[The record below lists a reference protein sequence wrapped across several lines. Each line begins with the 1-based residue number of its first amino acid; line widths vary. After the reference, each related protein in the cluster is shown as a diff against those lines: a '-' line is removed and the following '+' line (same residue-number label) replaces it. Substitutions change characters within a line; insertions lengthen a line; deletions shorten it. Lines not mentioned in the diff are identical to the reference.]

1 MSVVKINR
9 RENTFAQIDKTVLE
23 DDSISWK
30 AKGIISYLLSKPD
43 GWKVRVA
50 DIVKHGPKDE
60 KGQAKR
66 GNGEEAIY
74 EALRELRSVG
84 YAKLVVE
91 RVKGVIVGKSWEIFE
106 QKQQPKP
113 DKPNRDNPDKAKPDQ
128 ANTGNSNND
137 LRDNDYYT
145 NNELSNS
152 AEINSAIPET
162 PFESKPKEKGTPGA
176 EPWTKEIATL
186 FDRVNKEESE
196 AAGIDHVEFNW
207 QANSG
212 MNFGA
217 LSNIK
222 KVLIADIKAKNNI
235 PDDHTLKIS
244 FEHIFRCGFRLLLD
258 NANGVGGLFS
268 FTPMKIYKKY
278 DDIKSFA
285 HRGRQVKRTK
295 SDLIN
300 EQRAKAIYEIATDD
314 SEPGLFGY

>member
-1 MSVVKINR
+1 MEFKKRTTNINEPAR
-9 RENTFAQIDKTVLE
+9 HQLSITR
-23 DDSISWK
+23 DDY
-30 AKGIISYLLSKPD
+30 ALCQYLHYRQGHPSQKKP
-43 GWKVRVA
+43 GWCS
-50 DIVKHGPKDE
+50 DE
-60 KGQAKR
+60 KNEIAWFIGVSRPGLYKMIDRLEKLGLIETDPVTGAARSTNVFIDTEVECKQSLRDGRSKR
-66 GNGEEAIY
+66 VNK
-74 EALRELRSVG
+74 V
-84 YAKLVVE
+84 
-91 RVKGVIVGKSWEIFE
+91 
-106 QKQQPKP
+106 
-113 DKPNRDNPDKAKPDQ
+113 
-128 ANTGNSNND
+128 NTGCKQSLHGGVNKVTH
-137 LRDNDYYT
+137 T
-145 NNELSNS
+145 NKEYKEENISKIKEEYS
-152 AEINSAIPET
+152 AEINSAIPEI

-176 EPWTKEIATL
+176 ESWTKEIATL

-217 LSNIK
+217 LANIK

-285 HRGRQVKRTK
+285 HRGRQQKRTK

-300 EQRAKAIYEIATDD
+300 EQRAKAIYEIATND